1 MADGNRWRL
10 HCQPGC
16 LHGNVNW
23 VSPADRTADPLSA
36 PAASARPRLPSS
48 GPFLTP
54 PTPHSLCYLGLKHI
68 FRIFV
73 WLLPS
78 PHFAA
83 ASAGMR
89 LHSLP
94 SAPAH
99 HLRNGAHQAAVE
111 MFFFSSFL
119 PPALPHLPPRLS
131 HCSQVKFTKLKWP
144 VCFSGVGAAALTDS
158 SGKRLDLRGVVE
170 KHINLW
176 YDFHF
181 LPSDAN

>member
-1 MADGNRWRL
+1 MWTEFHPPTAPLTPRARL
-10 HCQPGC
+10 QPRPGLVC
-16 LHGNVNW
+16 
-23 VSPADRTADPLSA
+23 PLQD
-36 PAASARPRLPSS
+36 PSS
-48 GPFLTP
+48 P
-54 PTPHSLCYLGLKHI
+54 PPHHIPHSLCYLGLKHI

-99 HLRNGAHQAAVE
+99 HLRNGGHQAAVE

-144 VCFSGVGAAALTDS
+144 VCFCGVGAAAVTDS

-170 KHINLW
+170 KQ
-176 YDFHF
+176 
-181 LPSDAN
+181 